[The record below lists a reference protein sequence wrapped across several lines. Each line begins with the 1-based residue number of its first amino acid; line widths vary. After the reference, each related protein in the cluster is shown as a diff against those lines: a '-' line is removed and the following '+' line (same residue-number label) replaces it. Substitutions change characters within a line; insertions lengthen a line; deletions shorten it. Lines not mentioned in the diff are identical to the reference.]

1 LLPCHLRRRK
11 KQQHSPLAELR
22 TPPTATALC
31 PLASL
36 RTPRLEEYS
45 PLATLS
51 ALTATVAPVLLSHWL
66 QNCRNSREFRHQQRY
81 ATNSNR
87 KQ

>member
-1 LLPCHLRRRK
+1 L
-11 KQQHSPLAELR
+11 PLAELR

-31 PLASL
+31 GWLHYAA
-36 RTPRLEEYS
+36 TTEEYS

-51 ALTATVAPVLLSHWL
+51 ALTATVAAVLLVSL
-66 QNCRNSREFRHQQRY
+66 AASRRNSREFRHWQRY
-81 ATNSNR
+81 AANSNR